1 MNPTTLAGIQFA
13 GTHDFPNDDLSKCGP
28 ENGWPPRLFGK
39 VRSEKL
45 IGVGIKTFTRLR
57 AVVRSMTKA
66 QFYEAYGT
74 HDGFVGALHT
84 GANTMW
90 EVVTAWEFAH
100 ALKEVEP
107 KGPTSKTTTD
117 AWLMHAD
124 SHRMPDEDLKLG
136 QGGGWPRG
144 AMGDARVEKLKALGI
159 TRTSQL
165 MMQALS
171 MSSSKSPSPLSF
183 TDHLTGRHV
192 LVADGKLQT
201 PAQLRAQIKRPLQIM
216 KADARLF
223 AQRSPL
229 FKHRRQQALPPL
241 GCVVAECS
249 PCGRV
254 RLMLRCVAFACQ
266 RLATAPA
273 HMHATFM
280 SWSWAEVVMERVT
293 RDRVR
298 RVQVRLQRSACCAV
312 RCACRALCV

>member
-1 MNPTTLAGIQFA
+1 
-13 GTHDFPNDDLSKCGP
+13 
-28 ENGWPPRLFGK
+28 
-39 VRSEKL
+39 
-45 IGVGIKTFTRLR
+45 
-57 AVVRSMTKA
+57 MTKA

-74 HDGFVGALHT
+74 HNQVVGALDT
-84 GANTMW
+84 AANTMW
-90 EVVTAWEFAH
+90 EVVTAWELAH
-100 ALKEVEP
+100 ARREGEGRRP
-107 KGPTSKTTTD
+107 ATDTD

-124 SHRMPDEDLKLG
+124 SHRMPDEDLSLG
-136 QGGGWPRG
+136 QGGGWPAG
-144 AMGDARVEKLKALGI
+144 AMGPARIEKLKALGI

-165 MMQALS
+165 MMQALP

-183 TDHLTGRHV
+183 TDHLTGRPV

-241 GCVVAECS
+241 GFIVAEC

-254 RLMLRCVAFACQ
+254 PLMLRCVAFACQ

-280 SWSWAEVVMERVT
+280 SWGWAEVVMERVT
-293 RDRVR
+293 RDRVKK
-298 RVQVRLQRSACCAV
+298 VQVRLQRRACCAV
-312 RCACRALCV
+312 RCAVAPVLACAVCLTRAAENGCWF